1 MPAPG
6 KRARQRA
13 NKALAKLTE
22 TDASEAPIDA
32 PPVPETP
39 TETHTETPAKTP
51 LDPAAELIASL
62 KEYSATLSLDDP
74 LAAEAL
80 KHGVR
85 LGFEIG
91 ERRMAARFQEMGQ
104 AVSTFMESCE
114 RRFDS
119 THDAAYAMGV
129 AAERALW
136 TPNPESPG
144 LPSLPSP
151 FVDPS
156 PSITELCASLTEH
169 FPNEIPPELT
179 VVIQEAKGRLKD
191 ISKHERRLQMFEE
204 MSFLRG
210 KQSGIL
216 EERARKALVAEP
228 DPASGPSPATLAL
241 HISSEMGTQTDDERE
256 PTPASFEM
264 ATQTDDSDDTAVH
277 PLHSAEA
284 TNLRDSS
291 VEAATQTD
299 ASVCHRVPELT
310 TPAVFHQPRP
320 PSPASPLPPL
330 RLPAEIN
337 SPIDWAGDTND
348 TQEPMFNDTAE
359 KPSTPAYIRDLS
371 GLRSPLRPDPWT
383 SIHHRNG
390 RARRTPRQHS
400 SRTQRNYRRARE
412 YDRIRRPDHFPM
424 LICSC
429 MHRCPVASERLPTAH
444 DWGTS
449 SRTQRGRCY

>member
-22 TDASEAPIDA
+22 TDASEVPIDA

-39 TETHTETPAKTP
+39 TETHTETPAKMP

-62 KEYSATLSLDDP
+62 KEYSVTLSLDDP

-136 TPNPESPG
+136 TLNPESPG

-156 PSITELCASLTEH
+156 PSITELCASLTKH

-216 EERARKALVAEP
+216 EERALRL
-228 DPASGPSPATLAL
+228 
-241 HISSEMGTQTDDERE
+241 SSQNQTQL
-256 PTPASFEM
+256 
-264 ATQTDDSDDTAVH
+264 QVH
-277 PLHSAEA
+277 PRRLSRYISLRRWEPRLM
-284 TNLRDSS
+284 TNANPPRHPSKWRLR
-291 VEAATQTD
+291 
-299 ASVCHRVPELT
+299 PT
-310 TPAVFHQPRP
+310 TPMTQQHTYSIP
-320 PSPASPLPPL
+320 PK
-330 RLPAEIN
+330 RLIYGIP
-337 SPIDWAGDTND
+337 
-348 TQEPMFNDTAE
+348 Q
-359 KPSTPAYIRDLS
+359 
-371 GLRSPLRPDPWT
+371 
-383 SIHHRNG
+383 
-390 RARRTPRQHS
+390 
-400 SRTQRNYRRARE
+400 
-412 YDRIRRPDHFPM
+412 
-424 LICSC
+424 
-429 MHRCPVASERLPTAH
+429 
-444 DWGTS
+444 
-449 SRTQRGRCY
+449 